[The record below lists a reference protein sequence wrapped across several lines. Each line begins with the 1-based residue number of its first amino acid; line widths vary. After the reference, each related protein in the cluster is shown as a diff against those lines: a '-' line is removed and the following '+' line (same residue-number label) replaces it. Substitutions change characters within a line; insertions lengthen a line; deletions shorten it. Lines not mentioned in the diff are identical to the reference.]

1 MLLYTRVTDINME
14 IGERITDVIAQTY
27 PELYRAIGKPV
38 IRSVEIADHGNAG
51 VVCIDY
57 EAPLDFC
64 HSYNPSSPVD
74 NKNAPT
80 VQGGLL
86 GGILDNAMT
95 MALQSVTAGRF
106 VSTLEMST
114 KFLRPTRPGKI
125 YAKAK
130 VLLVTG
136 RVAFVEAS
144 IFSDEAQTRMTA
156 FATSTSKMRKPLAAN
171 L

>member
-1 MLLYTRVTDINME
+1 M
-14 IGERITDVIAQTY
+14 
-27 PELYRAIGKPV
+27 
-38 IRSVEIADHGNAG
+38 
-51 VVCIDY
+51 
-57 EAPLDFC
+57 
-64 HSYNPSSPVD
+64 D

-156 FATSTSKMRKPLAAN
+156 FRLRPARCESPSQQTYGEKSTSTRQL
-171 L
+171 

>member
-1 MLLYTRVTDINME
+1 ME

-95 MALQSVTAGRF
+95 MAVTMAMAMAMVVAMAIVAKKASASLAPLSCLYANWFSPVQSEELKKCGTLSAE
-106 VSTLEMST
+106 VSLWPCSV
-114 KFLRPTRPGKI
+114 GKSS
-125 YAKAK
+125 
-130 VLLVTG
+130 VLLCNSLDYKPT
-136 RVAFVEAS
+136 AS
-144 IFSDEAQTRMTA
+144 CKWE
-156 FATSTSKMRKPLAAN
+156 
-171 L
+171 